1 MADDAQQRSSV
12 SGNTDAD
19 ADADANANADAFFS
33 KWGAQFQRG
42 ATVGGRPE
50 NAFEPTPLRGDFTQW
65 LGRSSCFR

>member
-19 ADADANANADAFFS
+19 AEANANADAFVS

-50 NAFEPTPLRGDFTQW
+50 NAFEPTPLRGDFTQ
-65 LGRSSCFR
+65 